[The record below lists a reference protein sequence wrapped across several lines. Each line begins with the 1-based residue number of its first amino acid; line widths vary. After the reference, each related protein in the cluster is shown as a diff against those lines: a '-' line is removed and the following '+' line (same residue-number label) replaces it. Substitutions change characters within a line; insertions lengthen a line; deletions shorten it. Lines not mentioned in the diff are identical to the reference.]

1 MFQNKDAYYSKYH
14 HEVAKIMLAD
24 EWIRELSNADYF
36 EAKTVTI
43 DILTLSSRMS
53 LDFHWS
59 DPAKFILEF
68 LFSEPFR
75 KKCLS
80 DIKDPII
87 RNYFENV
94 YDELVF
100 GFGGIVYK
108 AEFACL
114 ILPYVTTH
122 LIMKELTEWGVP
134 LKSAITYLK
143 SHKRLS
149 NWLDSFSCSLCPETE
164 KCFIR
169 ERLRALV

>member
-1 MFQNKDAYYSKYH
+1 MFLNKDAYYTKYH

-24 EWIRELSNADYF
+24 EWIRELSDADYF
-36 EAKTVTI
+36 KAKTVTI
-43 DILTLSSRMS
+43 DILMLSSRMS

-75 KKCLS
+75 KKCIP

-108 AEFACL
+108 TELACL
-114 ILPYVTTH
+114 IFPSVSSNLSF
-122 LIMKELTEWGVP
+122 KEIAEWKVP
-134 LKSAITYLK
+134 LDSAIVYLK
-143 SHKRLS
+143 SHKSLS
-149 NWLDSFSCSLCPETE
+149 DWLDCFTCSLCPEME
-164 KCFIR
+164 ERFIR
-169 ERLRALV
+169 ERLRSLF